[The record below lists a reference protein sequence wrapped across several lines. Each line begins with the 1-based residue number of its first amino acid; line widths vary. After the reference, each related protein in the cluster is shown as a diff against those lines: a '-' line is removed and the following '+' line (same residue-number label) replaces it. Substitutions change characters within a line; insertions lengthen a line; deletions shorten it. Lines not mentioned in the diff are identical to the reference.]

1 MQRTCVAGFLLLPTG
16 TDDAD
21 DDVVPGGQV
30 TPDPARWHP
39 LDPAN
44 ASPVVAWLASEESGW
59 LSGAVLRV
67 VGSRIM
73 RMNPWAIDAASWYV
87 ARSGEQLDV
96 DVRRCVGCSERC
108 RKALQ
113 FG

>member
-1 MQRTCVAGFLLLPTG
+1 MTEHVSYPGTG
-16 TDDAD
+16 DA
-21 DDVVPGGQV
+21 V
-30 TPDPARWHP
+30 DPARWHP

-67 VGSRIM
+67 VGNRIM
-73 RMNPWAIDAASWYV
+73 RMNPWAIDEASSYV

-96 DVRRCVGCSERC
+96 DEIGRALRRM
-108 RKALQ
+108 
-113 FG
+113 FGTLPHGIQPG